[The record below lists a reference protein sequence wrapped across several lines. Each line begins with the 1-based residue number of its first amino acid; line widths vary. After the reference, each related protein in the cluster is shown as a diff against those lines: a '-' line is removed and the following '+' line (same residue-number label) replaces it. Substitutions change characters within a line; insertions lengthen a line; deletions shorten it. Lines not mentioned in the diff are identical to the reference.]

1 MHWVRL
7 RLAKSFDRLHLYY
20 RDLSRCPSRRERL
33 EPEEKKRSKEKEKE
47 EAGKEADI
55 AHRTASR
62 GFLDLPPGNE
72 ASLAHVFCRMLTSN

>member
-1 MHWVRL
+1 
-7 RLAKSFDRLHLYY
+7 
-20 RDLSRCPSRRERL
+20 L

-72 ASLAHVFCRMLTSN
+72 ACLAHVFCRMLTSS